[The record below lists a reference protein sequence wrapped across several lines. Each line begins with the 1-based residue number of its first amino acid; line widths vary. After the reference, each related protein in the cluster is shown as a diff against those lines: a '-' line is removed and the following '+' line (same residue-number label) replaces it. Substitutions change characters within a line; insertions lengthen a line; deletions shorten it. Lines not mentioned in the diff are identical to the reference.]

1 MPRRLSRLT
10 SDRNPFEYGR
20 ELTGGEL
27 VDRTEELQQI
37 RRTIQNRG
45 KLFVIGPRRF
55 GKTSLLA
62 AATEA
67 EEAEHGAVILRIDAE
82 RYSGLD
88 EMASALLKLA
98 TRQLATTV
106 ERATELLG
114 RFAMHLK
121 PTVSYNVQEGQV
133 EVSLGRVATS
143 AKEELPLLTDVL
155 DAIERMAA
163 ETGRTVMVI
172 IDEFQAVVEERGVEA
187 EKQIRAVVQ
196 RHRHTGYIFAGSA
209 TRLLADM
216 TSDPGRAFY
225 KLGARLFLG
234 AIPREDFAAFLTR
247 GFTTAGFTVEH
258 EGTIRILDLAED
270 VPYSVQR
277 LAHACWEMA
286 RTAPADPITSASVDM
301 ALERIL
307 RQEDPAYTQLWT
319 ALSKYQK
326 RALEAVVEHGGDGLQ
341 GMEITRQY
349 NISPVT
355 MQKSL
360 RGLEGKRILRQ
371 EPASGAAR
379 LRLQDPLFGQWVR
392 LGRG

>member
-1 MPRRLSRLT
+1 MPRHLRLPT
-10 SDRNPFEYGR
+10 PGRNPFEYGR
-20 ELTGGEL
+20 ELTGSEL
-27 VDRTEELQQI
+27 VDRTDELQQV
-37 RRTIQNRG
+37 RRTMQNRG
-45 KLFVIGPRRF
+45 KLFVIGPRRY

-62 AATEA
+62 TATEA
-67 EEAEHGAVILRIDAE
+67 EETEHGAVILRIDAE

-114 RFAMHLK
+114 RVAKHLK
-121 PTVSYNVQEGQV
+121 PTVSYNLEESQV

-143 AKEELPLLTDVL
+143 AREELPLLTDVL
-155 DAIERMAA
+155 DVIERLAA
-163 ETGRTVMVI
+163 ETGRAVMVI

-247 GFTTAGFTVEH
+247 GFTTASFAVER
-258 EGTIRILDLAED
+258 GATDRILDLAED

-277 LAHACWEMA
+277 LAHECWEMA
-286 RTAPADPITSASVDM
+286 RIAPTEPITPARVDV
-301 ALERIL
+301 ALKRVI

-326 RALEAVVEHGGDGLQ
+326 RALEAVVEHGGEGLQ
-341 GMEITRQY
+341 GIEITRQY
-349 NISPVT
+349 NISAAT

-360 RGLEGKRILRQ
+360 RGLEEKRILRQ
-371 EPASGAAR
+371 ELAAGATR